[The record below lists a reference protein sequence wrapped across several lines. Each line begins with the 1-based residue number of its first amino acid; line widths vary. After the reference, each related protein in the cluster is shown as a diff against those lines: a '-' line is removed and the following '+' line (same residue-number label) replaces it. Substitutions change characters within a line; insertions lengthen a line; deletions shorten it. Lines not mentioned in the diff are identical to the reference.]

1 MLGLHLVN
9 LHPDP
14 DYAVIVKIKGEP
26 CCLGCGVRRHPQRV
40 ILEGWLAGKTT
51 RPDGVVPLCVHCLDE
66 HSRGELDI
74 WPRLRPAEIRFAM
87 RELGGYE
94 AARRVLFPSEYSR
107 TMEKVRRDAA

>member
-14 DYAVIVKIKGEP
+14 DYAVIVKIKGEKK
-26 CCLGCGVRRHPQRV
+26 CLGCGIERAVG
-40 ILEGWLAGKTT
+40 IAYIAGETT
-51 RPDGVVPLCVHCLDE
+51 KPDGCFPACPPCLFDHE
-66 HSRGELDI
+66 HGELDI

-94 AARRVLFPSEYSR
+94 AARRVLFPGDYVR
-107 TMEKVRRDAA
+107 TIERARDEAA